1 MFNKEELLKEEMD
14 CADMLG
20 MTLEEYHEY
29 ISKAKINIQEDEKRD
44 YDNKILEKLGLEVK
58 DLKRK
63 EK

>member
-1 MFNKEELLKEEMD
+1 MFNKEELIKEEMD

-20 MTLEEYHEY
+20 MTLEEYHKY
-29 ISKAKINIQEDEKRD
+29 ISNAKVNIIEEEKKD
-44 YDNKILEKLGLEVK
+44 YDNKILEELGLTVN